1 MENKNYYC
9 PDCHTYFN
17 KPEEREADMEDYYGV
32 GGAFSD
38 HHRGFINVCPE
49 CGSEDFNEV

>member
-32 GGAFSD
+32 GGMFSD

>member
-17 KPEEREADMEDYYGV
+17 EPEERDYDDVHYLDAYADPWAKGTT
-32 GGAFSD
+32 
-38 HHRGFINVCPE
+38 ILVCPE

>member
-1 MENKNYYC
+1 MDDKNYYC

-32 GGAFSD
+32 GGMFLD
-38 HHRGFINVCPE
+38 HHRGFISVCPE
-49 CGSEDFNEV
+49 CGSEEFNEV

>member
-17 KPEEREADMEDYYGV
+17 EPEEREVDMEDYYGV
-32 GGAFSD
+32 GGMFGD
-38 HHRGFINVCPE
+38 HHRGYINVCPE